1 MSEARFR
8 LGAAAAAL
16 RQRIR
21 RADAGTFT
29 ALAALFTLVAM
40 SWLFL
45 ALADEV
51 LEGETHRIDSA
62 VLTALRDASDPR
74 VPIGPAWLLLA
85 ARDITALGGHTVLT
99 LFTLLATGYCL
110 LLRDGSAARLILAA
124 AAGGALLSSGLKW
137 GLGRARPDIVP
148 HLVEV
153 SSLSFPSGHAMLS
166 AAIYLS
172 VGAVAAQVT
181 PFHRT
186 RLYLLGAAL
195 LVTGLVGLSRVYL
208 GVHYPT
214 DVLAGWAAGLAWA
227 MLCWLATLA
236 LRRANGG
243 TAA

>member
-1 MSEARFR
+1 MDAPPAKLRDAV
-8 LGAAAAAL
+8 LTL

-21 RADAGTFT
+21 RTDASTFT
-29 ALAALFTLVAM
+29 VLAALLTLVAM
-40 SWLFL
+40 AWLFL

-51 LEGETHRIDSA
+51 LEGETHRVDIA
-62 VLTALRDASDPR
+62 LLTALRDAADPR
-74 VPIGPAWLLLA
+74 VPIGPAWLLLV

-110 LLRDGSAARLILAA
+110 LLRDSGAARLILGAA
-124 AAGGALLSSGLKW
+124 VGGMLLSSALKW
-137 GLGRARPDIVP
+137 ALGRPRPDIVP

-181 PFHRT
+181 PYHRT

-195 LVTGLVGLSRVYL
+195 LLTLLVGMSRVYL

-227 MLCWLATLA
+227 LVCWLATLW
-236 LRRANGG
+236 LRRANG
-243 TAA
+243 AAA